1 MIDDKASITTETKYR
16 MVNVDRDDNSR
27 ETRVKA
33 TMPSELRS
41 ISASDWITVTV
52 LCFVN
57 LINYMDRFTVA
68 GESCFT
74 NRLGL
79 IKKLK
84 KFCYLTKYCINMN
97 I

>member
-1 MIDDKASITTETKYR
+1 MIDDKASITETKYR

-27 ETRVKA
+27 ETREKA

-41 ISASDWITVTV
+41 ISASDWITVAV

-68 GESCFT
+68 GESCFM

-79 IKKLK
+79 IRKLE
-84 KFCYLTKYCINMN
+84 KFRYLMKYFINVN

>member
-1 MIDDKASITTETKYR
+1 MVDDKASITTETKYR
-16 MVNVDRDDNSR
+16 MVNVDRDDNSSR

-41 ISASDWITVTV
+41 ISASDWITVAV

-68 GESCFT
+68 GESFFT
-74 NRLGL
+74 NTIGFNWRG
-79 IKKLK
+79 
-84 KFCYLTKYCINMN
+84 Y
-97 I
+97 